1 MGSAATTRAGPVL
14 PELRQELRLH
24 EGPSGG
30 AERCWLIYDPI
41 RHRYFQVSHR
51 AFQIIERWCAQPST
65 ELAARCQREL
75 DRSVSAAEVD
85 EIAAF
90 ILANSLAVAPL
101 QDDPRM
107 LARQEAASRHS
118 VIARIVHNYLFV
130 KVPIVRPERF
140 LRATMPLVSPLYSRT
155 AAILLCVVA
164 MIGLYFASRQWELF
178 VATFLDFLSFE
189 GAVVYGVTLLVVK
202 ALHELGHAYTAT
214 RLGVRVNTMG
224 IAFMVLTPILYTDVT
239 DAWRLRRRRDKL
251 AIDAAGVAVE
261 FALAGISIFLWA
273 FLPDGPL
280 RSAAFVTAT
289 TSLAMGLV
297 INLNPLMRFDG
308 YHLLADAVSIPN
320 LQSRSSDLAVWWLR
334 ESLFGLG
341 HQPPEAFPT
350 QQRALMIFYAVCVW
364 IYRFFLFLGVALI
377 VYHMFF
383 KALGIILFAVEI
395 IWFILL
401 PIGREIREWWKMRA
415 QISRTPRSLLTT
427 AVATAAVVVLV
438 VPWSGTVMLQAVAL
452 SDHETRIFAPRAAR
466 VAAVEVRDG
475 SKVASGQRLLV
486 LRAPDLDHEV
496 VQTRQQIMLVRV
508 RLDRIAGDEADR
520 SNRIVLEG
528 ELLRHQTSL
537 AGLEAEQARL
547 TVVSPHDGIARD
559 VDLDLQPG
567 EWINEAI
574 PIARIVQNASTQIH
588 GYVSEHEVWRI
599 AGGAGA
605 TFVPEDPLL
614 ARRHGH
620 VTAIV
625 QTGLRTL
632 ELPYLA
638 SIYGGAIASDRTSDG
653 DIKPRSGRH
662 LVSVQIEGPA
672 VDRAIRGTLHISGK
686 PQSIAAR
693 IWQRV
698 LQILVR
704 ESSA

>member
-1 MGSAATTRAGPVL
+1 MRSAATTTSGPVL
-14 PELRQELRLH
+14 PALRQELRLC

-30 AERCWLIYDPI
+30 PERCWLIYDPI
-41 RHRYFQVSHR
+41 RHRYFQVSHG
-51 AFQIIERWCAQPST
+51 AFQIIERWHAQSST
-65 ELAARCQREL
+65 DLAARCQREL
-75 DRSVSAAEVD
+75 DRPVSAAEIE

-90 ILANSLAVAPL
+90 IRANSLAVAPL
-101 QDDPRM
+101 HDDPRM
-107 LARQEAASRHS
+107 LARQETASRRS
-118 VIARIVHNYLFV
+118 LVGKIVHNYLFFR
-130 KVPIVRPERF
+130 VPIVRPERF
-140 LRATMPLVSPLYSRT
+140 LRATMPLASPLYSRS
-155 AAILLCVVA
+155 AAILLCVVT

-189 GAVVYGVTLLVVK
+189 GALVYGVTLLAVK
-202 ALHELGHAYTAT
+202 SLHELGHAYTAT

-224 IAFMVLTPILYTDVT
+224 VAFMVLAPILYTDVT
-239 DAWRLRRRRDKL
+239 DAWRLRDRRDKL
-251 AIDAAGVAVE
+251 AIDAAGIAVE
-261 FALAGISIFLWA
+261 LALAGISIFLWA

-289 TSLAMGLV
+289 TSLIMGLL

-320 LQSRSSDLAVWWLR
+320 LQSRSNDLAVWWLR
-334 ESLFGLG
+334 ECLFGLG
-341 HQPPEAFPT
+341 HWPPEAIST
-350 QQRALMIFYAVCVW
+350 SQRSLMILYAFCVW
-364 IYRFFLFLGVALI
+364 IYRFFLFIAIALI

-401 PIGREIREWWKMRA
+401 PIGKEIREWWKMRA
-415 QISRTPRSLLTT
+415 QIAGTPRSLLTT
-427 AVATAAVVVLV
+427 AIAAAALVVIM
-438 VPWSGTVMLQAVAL
+438 VPWSGTVTVQAVAL

-466 VAAVEVRDG
+466 VVAVEVRDATT
-475 SKVASGQRLLV
+475 VTTGQPLIV
-486 LRAPDLDHEV
+486 LRAPDLDFEV
-496 VQTRQQIMLVRV
+496 VQARRQIELARV

-537 AGLEAEQARL
+537 AGLEAEQGRL
-547 TVVSPHDGIARD
+547 TVVSPHDGVARD

-567 EWINEAI
+567 EWINEAM
-574 PIARIVQNASTQIH
+574 PIARIVQNTSTQIH

-599 AGGAGA
+599 AEGSDA

-620 VTAIV
+620 VTNLV
-625 QTGLRTL
+625 QTGMRTL

-638 SIYGGAIASDRTSDG
+638 SIYGGAVASDRSPDG
-653 DIKPRSGRH
+653 EIKPRSGRH
-662 LVSVQIEGPA
+662 LISVRVEGAA
-672 VDRAIRGTLHISGK
+672 VDRAVRGTLHISGK
-686 PQSIAAR
+686 PESIAAR

-698 LQILVR
+698 LQVLVR